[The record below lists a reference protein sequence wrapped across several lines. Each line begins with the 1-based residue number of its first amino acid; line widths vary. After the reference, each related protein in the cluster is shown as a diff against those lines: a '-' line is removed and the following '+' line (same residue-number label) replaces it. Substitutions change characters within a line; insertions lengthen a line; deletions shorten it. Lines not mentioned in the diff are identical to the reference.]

1 MSNVVATRFPPET
14 VAALDAVA
22 QERRR
27 TRAEIV
33 REAVDVYLA
42 RWADYGIA
50 LDRLA
55 DPTDEVV
62 DAETFWREAER
73 EVEDEG
79 G

>member
-1 MSNVVATRFPPET
+1 MRPWPTSWQRDFPPDT
-14 VAALDAVA
+14 IDALDAVA
-22 QERRR
+22 RERRR

-55 DPTDEVV
+55 DPNDEVV
-62 DAETFWREAER
+62 DADGFWRE
-73 EVEDEG
+73 VEAGDE
-79 G
+79 

>member
-1 MSNVVATRFPPET
+1 MANVVATRFPQT
-14 VAALDAVA
+14 TIDALDAIA
-22 QERRR
+22 LERKR

-55 DPTDEVV
+55 DPNDEII
-62 DAETFWREAER
+62 DADSFWS
-73 EVEDEG
+73 EVEADG
-79 G
+79 D